1 MPVRFR
7 PRAGRGRSE
16 IGFTGSKTSIS
27 LLLTHVSLSYFV
39 SFVWFVGTQG
49 ERAQSDPMKNNFHL
63 NEADLE
69 ETFAR
74 SSGPGGQNVNKVS
87 TAVTL
92 RHRPTGISVTVQD
105 SRSQAMNR
113 RIARERLAEAIQQQ
127 RANER
132 AEKRAIREKERRRK
146 SPRPEKLRK
155 RILESKRRRA
165 ELKKQR
171 GKVQV

>member
-1 MPVRFR
+1 MNDKTQSNEKRDRIFR
-7 PRAGRGRSE
+7 IGNRS
-16 IGFTGSKTSIS
+16 S
-27 LLLTHVSLSYFV
+27 LLLTFSLSFRVNSCV
-39 SFVWFVGTQG
+39 SCVQIT
-49 ERAQSDPMKNNFHL
+49 DPMKNNFHL

-92 RHRPTGISVTVQD
+92 CHRPTGISVTVQD

-113 RIARERLAEAIQQQ
+113 RIARERLAEAIRQQ
-127 RANER
+127 RAKEQ
-132 AEKRAIREKERRRK
+132 AEKQAIRERERRRK
-146 SPRPEKLRK
+146 SPRPKKLKK

-171 GKVQV
+171 GKVRV